1 MLLLSTLILTGALA
15 YQALVSV
22 ASQRATASAILGD
35 YAAFAAEQYGERVSQ
50 DLEYYGMYPTL
61 QRLATLDQQGQLSAV
76 PSREVLGRNAGA
88 SLKQS
93 LELARYLFRFDPAT
107 GSVVASEDE
116 AEQPPDWLGESLAE
130 YIRMQNDSTPSA
142 TLAFLQHEGRTRSF
156 AYATGRRGGTG
167 PPMGYGFE
175 VDSSRL
181 VTYFTEAFE
190 RAPLLPTTLT
200 RGVSYDSV
208 ISVKVW
214 MADYTEFLDVTHRS
228 EPRGGYG
235 GAIATSELDSRFG
248 HLSIQVSLDPA
259 AAEMLIIG
267 GLPTSRLPFILGMFL
282 LTAGLIVAAL
292 MQFRREQELDRLRTE
307 FVSNVSHEL
316 RTPLAQIRMFAETLL
331 LGRVRSDEEHRQSLV
346 IMDKETRRLT
356 NLVENI
362 LLFSR
367 SERQTMQ
374 LEYQAVELRGLLD
387 EVVESFRPLAEAQRV
402 SVTVT
407 SDAMTLNADPAAV
420 RQIVLNLLDNAVK
433 YGPTGQQ
440 VQVGAE
446 LRDGW
451 ARVTVEDE
459 GPGIPEADRS
469 RVWERFGRLE
479 RERKSSNAGTG
490 IGLAVVRDLT
500 LLHDG
505 RAYIETG
512 DQGGARFVIE
522 FPGAERAA
530 TAPPSQTQLPS
541 EGPAVQSAPSS

>member
-22 ASQRATASAILGD
+22 ASQRATANAILGD

-61 QRLATLDQQGQLSAV
+61 QRLAALHQQGQLSVV
-76 PSREVLGRNAGA
+76 PSREVLGRDADA

-93 LELARYLFRFDPAT
+93 LELARYLFRFDTT

-116 AEQPPDWLGESLAE
+116 AEQPPEWLGKSLAE
-130 YIRMQNDSTPSA
+130 YIRTHHDTISYMS
-142 TLAFLQHEGRTRSF
+142 LALLQHEGNTRSF
-156 AYATGRRGGTG
+156 AYVFGRDSRGAFI
-167 PPMGYGFE
+167 GYGFE
-175 VDSSRL
+175 TDSL
-181 VTYFTEAFE
+181 KLAAYFTRAFE

-208 ISVKVW
+208 ISVNVR
-214 MADYTEFLDVTHRS
+214 MADSTEFLDLTHRS

-235 GAIATSELDSRFG
+235 GAIATSPLHSRFG
-248 HLSIQVSLDPA
+248 RLSIQVSLDPA

-267 GLPTSRLPFILGMFL
+267 GLPTSRLPFVLGMFL
-282 LTAGLIVAAL
+282 LTAGLIAAAL
-292 MQFRREQELDRLRTE
+292 MQFRRERELDRLRTE

-331 LGRVRSDEEHRQSLV
+331 LGRVRSDEEHRQSLA

-356 NLVENI
+356 HLVENI

-374 LEYQAVELRGLLD
+374 LECQAVELHGLLD
-387 EVVESFRPLAEAQRV
+387 EVVETFRPLAEARRA
-402 SVTVT
+402 SVTVA

-512 DQGGARFVIE
+512 EQGGARFVIE
-522 FPGAERAA
+522 IPGAERA
-530 TAPPSQTQLPS
+530 TTVPPSQTQLPS

>member
-22 ASQRATASAILGD
+22 ASQRATARAILGD

-50 DLEYYGMYPTL
+50 ELEYYGMYPTL

-76 PSREVLGRNAGA
+76 PAREVLDRNAST

-116 AEQPPDWLGESLAE
+116 AEQPPDWLGDSLAE
-130 YIRMQNDSTPSA
+130 YIRTHHDSTSYT
-142 TLAFLQHEGRTRSF
+142 TLALLSHEGRTRSF
-156 AYATGRRGGTG
+156 AYSIVRRSGRGT
-167 PPMGYGFE
+167 PIGYGFE
-175 VDSSRL
+175 VDSSGL
-181 VTYFTEAFE
+181 VAYFTRALE

-208 ISVKVW
+208 ISVRVL
-214 MADYTEFLDVTHRS
+214 MADYTEFLDLTRRR

-235 GAIATSELDSRFG
+235 EAIATSPLHSRFG
-248 HLSIQVSLDPA
+248 RLSIQVSLDPT

-331 LGRVRSDEEHRQSLV
+331 LGRVRSDEEHRRSLA

-374 LEYQAVELRGLLD
+374 LECQAVELQGLLD
-387 EVVESFRPLAEAQRV
+387 EVVESFRPLAEAQQV
-402 SVTVT
+402 SVTVA
-407 SDAMTLNADPAAV
+407 SDAIVLNADPGAV
-420 RQIVLNLLDNAVK
+420 RQIMLNLLDNAVK
-433 YGPTGQQ
+433 YGPPGQP
-440 VQVGAE
+440 VHISAE

-451 ARVTVEDE
+451 ARITVEDE

-479 RERKSSNAGTG
+479 RERKASNAGTG

-505 RAYIETG
+505 RAYVETG
-512 DQGGARFVIE
+512 GKGGARFVIE
-522 FPGAERAA
+522 LPGAEPA
-530 TAPPSQTQLPS
+530 TTVPPNQTQLPS
-541 EGPAVQSAPSS
+541 EGPAVQPAPSS